1 MKTLY
6 AARTVGAAART
17 AGAAARAA
25 GAALALGLAL
35 AAGAAAQAAAPPPA
49 HGSAAA
55 PAAGPASVPA
65 AGPASVPAAGPAT
78 SPAATSPSA
87 SASGLS
93 GAPPPGSSTAPAAGS
108 FDPAAATAAYLATVP
123 PEKKARSDAYF
134 EGGYWLQLWG
144 FLYGLAVFW
153 LLLGSGLSHRMRT
166 FAERGAARIHARWL
180 TTFLYTTQF
189 FVVTAL
195 LTFPL
200 TVYSDFFREHRYGL
214 ATQTFAAWSRDQA
227 VGLMVGVVMG
237 GLGLSLVYFVVR
249 RAPRT
254 WWLWGAVA
262 ATAFAVF
269 ALLVA
274 PVFIE
279 PLFNKYTELRDE
291 SVRGPILSMAR
302 ANGIATD
309 HVYVVDASKQTTRVS
324 ANVAGLAGTMRI
336 ALNDNLLRR
345 ASPAALQMVM
355 GHEMGHYVMH
365 HIEKTLLY
373 LLVVLTAGFAFLRWG
388 FERAVGRWGI
398 RWGVRGIADPAG
410 LPILA
415 ALFSIF
421 LFVLTP
427 INNSFIRTQEA
438 EADLFGLN
446 ASRQPDG
453 QAEAALMLAEYR
465 KLSPGPIEE
474 WVFYD
479 HPSGRNR
486 IWTAMRWKAEHLRE
500 LACVNEQAPAPA
512 AAGRLP

>member
-1 MKTLY
+1 MRTLRT
-6 AARTVGAAART
+6 ART
-17 AGAAARAA
+17 A

-35 AAGAAAQAAAPPPA
+35 AAGAANAAAQGTAPPPTP
-49 HGSAAA
+49 GSAAPATGSASA
-55 PAAGPASVPA
+55 PAA
-65 AGPASVPAAGPAT
+65 
-78 SPAATSPSA
+78 
-87 SASGLS
+87 
-93 GAPPPGSSTAPAAGS
+93 GSSTAPAAASSGAAAPGSSGTPAATSSIARAPGSSTAAAAGS
-108 FDPAAATAAYLATVP
+108 FDPVAATAAYLATVP

-153 LLLGSGLSHRMRT
+153 LLLGSGVSSRMRT
-166 FAERGAARIHARWL
+166 LAERGAARIHARWL
-180 TTFLYTTQF
+180 ATFLYTTQL

-200 TVYSDFFREHRYGL
+200 TVYSDFVREHRYGL
-214 ATQTFAAWSRDQA
+214 ATQTFAGWSRDQA
-227 VGLMVGVVMG
+227 VGLLVGVVMG

-262 ATAFAVF
+262 ATAFSVF
-269 ALLVA
+269 ALVVA

-302 ANGIATD
+302 ANGIAAN
-309 HVYVVDASKQTTRVS
+309 HVYVVDASRQTTRVS

-388 FERAVGRWGI
+388 FERATRRWGI
-398 RWGVRGIADPAG
+398 RWGVQGIGDTAG

-465 KLSPGPIEE
+465 KLSPGPLEE

-500 LACVNEQAPAPA
+500 LACVNQQAPAPA